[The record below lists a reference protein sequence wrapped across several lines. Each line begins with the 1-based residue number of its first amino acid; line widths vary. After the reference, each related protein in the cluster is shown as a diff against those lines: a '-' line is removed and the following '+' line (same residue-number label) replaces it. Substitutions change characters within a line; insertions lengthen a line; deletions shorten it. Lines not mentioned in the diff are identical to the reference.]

1 MQKYLKYD
9 DIFLEDVLKK
19 CFLIFIVFITQFFAA
34 QLYVSGDSE
43 ITISGNATIVII
55 KDNGNVEELTSSNSK
70 KNKIVKTEV
79 LEEEKEVLAIQKES
93 RLVEKIKKDFAISK
107 SKAPQYVFS
116 KKHGKTKITTQQQKD
131 AIGIVVLLHYDDL
144 VAPSLY
150 QNLFQLFFKD
160 LTLSRF
166 GWVSEDFLNDLNYS
180 YSVRPP
186 PLA

>member
-1 MQKYLKYD
+1 M
-9 DIFLEDVLKK
+9 LEFFFRKSLLAFFVL
-19 CFLIFIVFITQFFAA
+19 ITHFSLA

-55 KDNGNVEELTSSNSK
+55 KDNGNVEELTSPNSK
-70 KNKIVKTEV
+70 KNKIVKTEIID
-79 LEEEKEVLAIQKES
+79 EEKEVLSIQKES
-93 RLVEKIKKDFAISK
+93 RLVKKIKKDFAIST

-116 KKHGKTKITTQQQKD
+116 KKHGKTKITIKQQKD